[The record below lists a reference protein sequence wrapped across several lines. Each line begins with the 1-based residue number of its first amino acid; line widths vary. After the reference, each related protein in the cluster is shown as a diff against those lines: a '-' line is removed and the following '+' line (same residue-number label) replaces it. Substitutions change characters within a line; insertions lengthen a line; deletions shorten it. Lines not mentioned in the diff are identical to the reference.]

1 MHNMMMDPLWGV
13 IAIASVAG
21 VITIGCFVAMF
32 WWIVRHGEKDPRHP
46 KYDILRPDR

>member
-1 MHNMMMDPLWGV
+1 MQHMLTGPLWGI
-13 IAIASVAG
+13 IAVVTVAG

-32 WWIVRHGEKDPRHP
+32 WWIFHPGEKDLHHP